1 VALSDLFSRRRKDD
15 TAPELPASGLVTH
28 PTKVLPR
35 FLSTLGARHEPVL
48 LDLGSVVGSNVSFFG
63 EQLGCKIFVEDL
75 AADIDRHAKEGILG
89 RLPEFLATRFSQAD
103 ESVDGVLCW
112 DLIDY
117 LDKPAAQALAAQLS
131 RVLKP
136 EGVLVAF
143 FATAAP
149 SGDTQPS
156 YSRYVVENVRTLQ
169 SRAHPAARAKQRPL
183 QNRDIQLMFAPLAI
197 AEQFLLKTH
206 MREVL
211 FRKPA
216 AAAPAPTAS

>member
-15 TAPELPASGLVTH
+15 APPDVPVAGALTQ

-35 FLSTLGARHEPVL
+35 FLSTLASRREPVL

-75 AADIDRHAKEGILG
+75 AADIERHAKEGSLD
-89 RLPEFLATRFSQAD
+89 RLPQFFATRLSQAA
-103 ESVDGVLCW
+103 ESVDGILCW
-112 DLIDY
+112 DVFDY
-117 LDKPAAQALAAQLS
+117 LDKPAAQALAGQLC

-136 EGVLVAF
+136 EGVLLAF

-149 SGDTQPS
+149 TSGAVPA
-156 YSRYVVENVRTLQ
+156 YARYVVEDARTLA
-169 SRAHPAARAKQRPL
+169 SRPQPAVRGKQRPL
-183 QNRDIQLMFAPLAI
+183 QNRDIQLMFGTLSI

-211 FRKPA
+211 LRKPA
-216 AAAPAPTAS
+216 APAPAPTA